1 MADDGMIRVLLVE
14 DHGAFRQAL
23 GFMLR
28 REPDISLVGQ
38 AGTIAEARTMLEG
51 VDVVIL
57 DLNLPDGDGAELI
70 PAIRAHNPQAHI
82 LVLTGT
88 AGGGTLDGVTE
99 ALQKSAGMAEIV
111 AAVHR
116 VGGGGSA

>member
-1 MADDGMIRVLLVE
+1 MIRVLLVE
-14 DHGAFRQAL
+14 DHGSFRQAL

-38 AGTIAEARTMLEG
+38 AGTIAEALAMLQG
-51 VDVVIL
+51 IDVVIL

-70 PAIRAHNPQAHI
+70 PALRASNPQGRI

-88 AGGGTLDGVTE
+88 AGGAGLGGVAETM
-99 ALQKSAGMAEIV
+99 QKSAGLAEIV

>member
-1 MADDGMIRVLLVE
+1 MADGSVIRVLLVE

-28 REPDISLVGQ
+28 REPNISLVGQ
-38 AGTIAEARTMLEG
+38 AGTIAEARTMIEG

-70 PAIRAHNPQAHI
+70 PAMRACNPQGHI

-88 AGGGTLDGVTE
+88 AGGGVLDGVAE
-99 ALQKSAGMAEIV
+99 AMQKSAGMAEIV
-111 AAVHR
+111 AAVR
-116 VGGGGSA
+116 RIGGGGSA